1 MYADDSQVYV
11 TSPAKDAAV
20 AVARLSVA
28 IADINDWMRAS
39 RQRLNPSKTQVMWLG
54 TKQQLDK
61 ITIKDIPLLS
71 TIVTVVDSVQNLGVS
86 IDSQL
91 SMDVHVAAVCRS
103 GYYQLLQLRPLTRS
117 LTTAAAETV
126 VHAFVAS

>member
-20 AVARLSVA
+20 AVSRLSVA
-28 IADINDWMRAS
+28 IANINDWMRAS

-61 ITIKDIPLLS
+61 ITIKDISLLS
-71 TIVTVVDSVQNLGVS
+71 TMCLI
-86 IDSQL
+86 
-91 SMDVHVAAVCRS
+91 
-103 GYYQLLQLRPLTRS
+103 LTC
-117 LTTAAAETV
+117 
-126 VHAFVAS
+126 